1 MISLLEGKIVDNFN
15 GELTLMT
22 RGGVGYKIL
31 ASARAQE
38 RCLKG
43 SEVILNTYL
52 VVRED
57 ALELFGFADSKE
69 KELFKQF
76 LSVSGVGPKTA
87 LHLLALGSV
96 DEITSAVG
104 RGDTEYLTKV
114 SGIGKKTAERIVVE
128 LKSKLGESGIVN
140 QEGNA
145 VMGGVLGDVVDG
157 LIALGYS
164 ASEARDVAKGLK
176 VEGKT
181 SEELLKQALQS
192 IK

>member
-1 MISLLEGKIVDNFN
+1 
-15 GELTLMT
+15 
-22 RGGVGYKIL
+22 
-31 ASARAQE
+31 
-38 RCLKG
+38 
-43 SEVILNTYL
+43 
-52 VVRED
+52 
-57 ALELFGFADSKE
+57 
-69 KELFKQF
+69 
-76 LSVSGVGPKTA
+76 
-87 LHLLALGSV
+87 
-96 DEITSAVG
+96 
-104 RGDTEYLTKV
+104 
-114 SGIGKKTAERIVVE
+114 VVE